1 MFGLLVPL
9 VIATIPIPLP
19 TAVPALPPEIGHIT
33 VRSRCGDAQKTL
45 LRALPLLMRNDNT
58 IAGALTGMAKI
69 DSTQDAPLRMALLR
83 TRNLSISIFKN
94 LDLAKEQAMRL
105 HVFAAASTNAVQ
117 GQTFSNIADSMDAI
131 IAQQNTIA
139 DQLNGYVDT
148 SDMALMSRGDDT
160 ERAMRRATDPGDT
173 RAFQNLQ
180 QKRKQQGSMAD
191 SDIGALTTNVYRD
204 LQDKRQE
211 LGQTENQTTQQVR
224 SMMSSCAA
232 PRRKP

>member
-9 VIATIPIPLP
+9 VIAALP
-19 TAVPALPPEIGHIT
+19 TPAPTLPPEIGHIT

-45 LRALPLLMRNDNT
+45 LRALPPLMRNDNT
-58 IAGALTGMAKI
+58 IVGAMKGMAQI

-83 TRNLSISIFKN
+83 TRNMSIAIFKN
-94 LDLAKEQAMRL
+94 LDAAKEQAMQL
-105 HVFAAASTNAVQ
+105 HVLAAAATNPDQ
-117 GQTFSNIADSMDAI
+117 SKELSDIADSIDAI

-148 SDMALMSRGDDT
+148 SDMALLSRVYET
-160 ERAMRRATDPGDT
+160 ERAMSAATAPGDT
-173 RAFQNLQ
+173 TSFQDLQ
-180 QKRKQQGSMAD
+180 SRRKKQGSMAD

-204 LQDKRQE
+204 LIDKRQE
-211 LGQTENQTTQQVR
+211 LGQTENETTQQVR
-224 SMMSSCAA
+224 AMMSTCAA